1 MAMDRINRKLDL
13 IMEKLGVDTSEFDP
27 KPAPERKLT
36 KAEQQAIDNAPKTPV
51 AQESMDAARTTETGA
66 PSTKSSTPPVPAVPK
81 DAVGSVTVET
91 KQPDGD
97 TTVKTM
103 PAEQAKKK

>member
-13 IMEKLGVDTSEFDP
+13 IMEKLGVDTSEFEP

-66 PSTKSSTPPVPAVPK
+66 PDTKSSVPPVPK
-81 DAVGSVTVET
+81 DAVGTVTIETEQPDGKTTVET
-91 KQPDGD
+91 KPASK
-97 TTVKTM
+97 VKVN
-103 PAEQAKKK
+103 